1 LVERGVT
8 SRNLDPYIH
17 HEVGLSQILLPLPLP
32 LLLFLYSY
40 SCYSSYYSYYS
51 YYYFFFLYSTTP
63 SGLHQTT
70 RVARPR
76 VWVAKGLRKLM
87 MQPTSSSTYNKES
100 GGGGGARPRVEV
112 RAKGVRHRRRAEA
125 RGRAELGEGFTQPY
139 RL

>member
-1 LVERGVT
+1 MK
-8 SRNLDPYIH
+8 
-17 HEVGLSQILLPLPLP
+17 
-32 LLLFLYSY
+32 YSY
-40 SCYSSYYSYYS
+40 YSSYFSYYS
-51 YYYFFFLYSTTP
+51 YYYFFFLYSNTP

-76 VWVAKGLRKLM
+76 VGGAAVAQVDDAADVL
-87 MQPTSSSTYNKES
+87 STYNKES